1 MAILSKIWE
10 FFLGPAAE
18 KGSVDGASKHP
29 LDPLAELE
37 ERKVASVKEEVK
49 EAPKPTRTRKTTTT
63 KKPAAP
69 KANAGAKTT
78 KTKGT
83 GKTNG
88 NVRHQRTNSRA
99 GK

>member
-1 MAILSKIWE
+1 MSILSKIWE

-37 ERKVASVKEEVK
+37 ERKVASVKEE
-49 EAPKPTRTRKTTTT
+49 APKPTRTRKTTTT

-69 KANAGAKTT
+69 KTNTGAKTTT

-88 NVRHQRTNSRA
+88 NVRHQRKDSRA

>member
-1 MAILSKIWE
+1 MSILSNIWN
-10 FFLGPAAE
+10 FLIGNSAE
-18 KGSVDGASKHP
+18 KGSVDGSSKHP
-29 LDPLAELE
+29 LDPLVELE
-37 ERKVASVKEEVK
+37 ERKVAAVKPEAK
-49 EAPKPTRTRKTTTT
+49 EAPKPSKRTR
-63 KKPAAP
+63 KPAAP

-88 NVRHQRTNSRA
+88 NVRHQRKDSRA

>member
-10 FFLGPAAE
+10 FFLGTSAE
-18 KGSVDGASKHP
+18 KGSVDGGSKHP
-29 LDPLAELE
+29 LDPLVNLE
-37 ERKVASVKEEVK
+37 EKKVAPVKE
-49 EAPKPTRTRKTTTT
+49 KPTTTRKTTGT

-69 KANAGAKTT
+69 KPKATTTGAKKTT
-78 KTKGT
+78 KAKGT

-88 NVRHQRTNSRA
+88 NVRHQRKDSRA

>member
-10 FFLGPAAE
+10 FFLGTSAE
-18 KGSVDGASKHP
+18 KGSVDGNSKHP
-29 LDPLAELE
+29 LDPLVNLE
-37 ERKVASVKEEVK
+37 EKKVAPVK
-49 EAPKPTRTRKTTTT
+49 EAPKPTKTRKTTTT

-69 KANAGAKTT
+69 KTNVGAKTT

-88 NVRHQRTNSRA
+88 NVRHQRKDSRA